1 MRSGPLQAAAVHHEG
16 GHRSVLIIDS
26 DHTVVSQLAR
36 RFAELGFAVSSTSTA
51 EQALGLACTR
61 QPRLIVLELLLD
73 GKSMLPLIPRLKLVA
88 PAARVA
94 IHTAFGSVAT
104 AMEAISLGA
113 AHYSFKLTDP
123 LEIVASCEGLA
134 AGERRW
140 AEDSLLFPSLDRNE
154 WEHINRALRICGG
167 NITEAAKLLRVPRR
181 TLQRKLKKQ
190 PPA

>member
-1 MRSGPLQAAAVHHEG
+1 MRSGLLQAAVDHERG
-16 GHRSVLIIDS
+16 ARSVLIIDS
-26 DHTVVSQLAR
+26 ERTVVSQLAR
-36 RFAELGFAVSSTSTA
+36 RFGELGFAVSCTSTV
-51 EQALGLACTR
+51 EQALGLAYTT

-73 GKSMLPLIPRLKLVA
+73 GKSMLPLVPRLKLTA

-123 LEIVASCEGLA
+123 VEMLASCEGSA
-134 AGERRW
+134 AGERRST
-140 AEDSLLFPSLDRNE
+140 EDPLLFQSLDRNE

-167 NITEAAKLLRVPRR
+167 NVTEAARLLRVPRR
-181 TLQRKLKKQ
+181 TLQRKLRKQ